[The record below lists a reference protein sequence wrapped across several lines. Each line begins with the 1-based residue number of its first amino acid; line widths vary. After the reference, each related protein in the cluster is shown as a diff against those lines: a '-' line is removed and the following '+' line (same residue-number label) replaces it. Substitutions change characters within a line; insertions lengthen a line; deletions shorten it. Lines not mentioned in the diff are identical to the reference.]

1 MRAST
6 ARLTNTPVRLADL
19 QFPQAGQ
26 LIHRTRLAF
35 IHLDNLLTFAKRDR
49 DGRVDGFITAYLPDE
64 CLLLFFRKGEAVGA
78 ASLHTA
84 GRQVITITEALR
96 RMHAEVER
104 GELNYCV
111 APMEQLAW
119 MYQAC
124 AAPAQPRFVDPHQP
138 GALFPVLHEEKLTGV
153 LELISN
159 GRVSYL
165 RLDQGKYKSG
175 YFCDKAEAVAVPQY
189 VESLFQQDAEGHL
202 PAMSAGVF
210 PAVAEL
216 PAQAPTALVNTY
228 RELYWRIVDA
238 VELELPG
245 DAKRRAQKVSDSMV
259 KTHKALGL
267 LSVPRGGDMPDAV
280 VQPDELSLA
289 LTDWALQL
297 LEGVEIVMPGTA
309 PKVLKDAT
317 REHRYVLQA
326 AGFYGRL
333 PWPVTW

>member
-1 MRAST
+1 M
-6 ARLTNTPVRLADL
+6 
-19 QFPQAGQ
+19 
-26 LIHRTRLAF
+26 IHRTRLAF

-49 DGRVDGFITAYLPDE
+49 DGRVDGFISAYLPDE
-64 CLLLFFRKGEAVGA
+64 CLLLFFRKGEAVNA

-104 GELNYCV
+104 GELCYCI

-119 MYQAC
+119 MYQGC
-124 AAPAQPRFVDPHQP
+124 AAPAEPRFVDPHQP
-138 GALFPVLHEEKLTGV
+138 AAMFPVLHEEKLTGV

-159 GRVSYL
+159 GRISYL
-165 RLDQGKYKSG
+165 RLDHGKYKSG
-175 YFCDKAEAVAVPQY
+175 YFCDKPDNVAVPQY
-189 VESLFQQDAEGHL
+189 VEGLFQPGGDGNL
-202 PAMSAGVF
+202 PAMSAAVF

-216 PAQAPTALVNTY
+216 PAQAPTALVSTY

-245 DAKRRAQKVSDSMV
+245 DAKRRAQKVSEAML

-267 LSVPRGGDMPDAV
+267 MSVPRGGDMPDAV
-280 VQPDELSLA
+280 VQPDELSHA

-333 PWPVTW
+333 PWPVSW

>member
-1 MRAST
+1 
-6 ARLTNTPVRLADL
+6 
-19 QFPQAGQ
+19 
-26 LIHRTRLAF
+26 
-35 IHLDNLLTFAKRDR
+35 
-49 DGRVDGFITAYLPDE
+49 
-64 CLLLFFRKGEAVGA
+64 
-78 ASLHTA
+78 
-84 GRQVITITEALR
+84 
-96 RMHAEVER
+96 
-104 GELNYCV
+104 
-111 APMEQLAW
+111 
-119 MYQAC
+119 
-124 AAPAQPRFVDPHQP
+124 
-138 GALFPVLHEEKLTGV
+138 V

-159 GRVSYL
+159 GRISYL

-175 YFCDKAEAVAVPQY
+175 YFCDKPDNVAVPQY
-189 VESLFQQDAEGHL
+189 VEALFQPGGDGNI
-202 PAMSAGVF
+202 PAMSAAVF

-245 DAKRRAQKVSDSMV
+245 DAKRRAQKVSEAML
-259 KTHKALGL
+259 KTHQALGL
-267 LSVPRGGDMPDAV
+267 MSVPRGGDMPDAV
-280 VQPDELSLA
+280 VQPEELSHA

-333 PWPVTW
+333 PWPVSW